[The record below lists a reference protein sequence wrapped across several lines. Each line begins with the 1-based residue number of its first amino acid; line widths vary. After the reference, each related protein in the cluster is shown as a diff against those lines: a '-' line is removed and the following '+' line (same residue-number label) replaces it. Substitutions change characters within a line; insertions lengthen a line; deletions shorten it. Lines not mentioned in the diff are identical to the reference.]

1 MIHDALIEYIPGK
14 SVPDS
19 HDFEVGRPPS
29 DFVVSRNIEGK
40 VLSRYG
46 DIAWDLTPYAS
57 GDSTHLYFKFWKS
70 GDATTIR
77 YSLVGE
83 LHWIM
88 FLLIYRHPARRST
101 STGTLY
107 DNLITLRALAVRAES
122 SGISIAGAL
131 SDSAFMIATPINH
144 SMCIFKVM
152 AMLQFLGEGATG
164 FNIADG
170 VLPILGDAYKAYVES
185 KKQTAPIPTRIYSS
199 ILSRLSEETAKSGAV
214 VDNLVALYRVL
225 RSTPSVLKGRE
236 QTPHWGQATFND
248 LLQEFELE
256 EFWATTGA
264 SQSVKGCSMVF
275 NKIQILLSL
284 QIQAYTGMRA
294 DEVKNLPWDCIE
306 ESRRGGDSRIHYIV
320 NGTTTK
326 LSRGKEKKAQWIT
339 IEVAAEAIR
348 TAQKL
353 ATAIYDAEGVKLNLV
368 NSRKGSFLLPRNGC
382 DGCDRGLG
390 STGERPAKLL
400 MTDWI
405 RSILCPVI
413 TEEDQHELYLV
424 DPSRS
429 WATEDKFVVG
439 SRWYLQTH
447 QLRRSLALYA
457 QSSGLVSLP
466 SLKRQLQHITAEMST
481 YYCRGSAFSQNFI
494 GEKAKTQDKHFGSE
508 WQEAQPVSQ
517 FLAYAASV
525 LLSDESEIFGG
536 HAAWLKARS
545 HDENGRIFLDRVAT
559 LKSFKKGEI
568 AYRST
573 PLGGCVNPG
582 SCDKNP
588 MIVLSL
594 ECLGT
599 DCKHLIAN
607 KGNIARMIAAKTNKI
622 RGLKLKDPS
631 CAEIRIEEAELIVL
645 QSGLDRAK
653 SQSMQK

>member
-29 DFVVSRNIEGK
+29 DFVVSRDIEGK

-77 YSLVGE
+77 YSLVEE
-83 LHWIM
+83 LRWIM
-88 FLLIYRHPARRST
+88 FLLIYRHPAHRST
-101 STGTLY
+101 STTTLGV
-107 DNLITLRALAVRAES
+107 NLLTLRALAVRAES
-122 SGISIAGAL
+122 AGISIAGAM
-131 SDSAFMIATPINH
+131 SDSAFMIVTPTQH
-144 SMCIFKVM
+144 SSAILKVM
-152 AMLQFLGEGATG
+152 GMLQFLGEDATG

-170 VLPILGDAYKAYVES
+170 VLPVLSEACKAYVES

-199 ILSRLSEETAKSGAV
+199 ILSRLSDETAKLSCV
-214 VDNLVALYRVL
+214 IDNLAMMYRVL
-225 RSTPSVLKGRE
+225 RSTPFVLKGRE
-236 QTPHWGQATFND
+236 QKPHWDQATFND
-248 LLQEFELE
+248 LLQKFELE
-256 EFWATTGA
+256 EFWATTDANPGIY
-264 SQSVKGCSMVF
+264 GCSRVL
-275 NKIQILLSL
+275 NEIQTLLSL

-294 DEVKNLPWDCIE
+294 DEVQNLPWNCIE
-306 ESRRGGDSRIHYIV
+306 ESRRDGDSRIHYIV

-326 LSRGKEKKAQWIT
+326 LSRGREKKAQWIT

-348 TAQKL
+348 IAQKL
-353 ATAIYDAEGVKLNLV
+353 ATAIYDAEGVKLNLI
-368 NSRKGSFLLPRNGC
+368 NSRKGSFLFPRNCC
-382 DGCDRGLG
+382 DGHSRDIG
-390 STGERPAKLL
+390 SPGARPAVLK
-400 MTDWI
+400 MADRI

-413 TEEDQHELYLV
+413 TDEDQHELYLI

-466 SLKRQLQHITAEMST
+466 SLKRQLQHLTAEMAT
-481 YYCRGSAFSQNFI
+481 YYCRGSAFSKNFI
-494 GEKAKTQDKHFGSE
+494 GEKVKTEAKHFGSE

-545 HDENGRIFLDRVAT
+545 HDENGRIFLDRAAT

-568 AYRST
+568 AYRPT

-607 KGNIARMIAAKTNKI
+607 KGNITRMIAAKTNKI
-622 RGLKLKDPS
+622 RGLKLQDPS

-653 SQSMQK
+653 NQSMQK